1 MLDTPLNRFI
11 KYIEKADIPYVILRG
26 YDFSDRIFQEK
37 EIDIYIDQ
45 IFRDKALAVFS
56 ELGWK
61 RMSVAVPEYPHEQ
74 FYGKIDNI
82 LTKFDVIWKPVWGK
96 GLIACRNIDLINTRI
111 MMKCSNGTE
120 ISVFEP
126 KTAIILLVLHVIYDK
141 KNLSMHNKEFL
152 NFLLEHIT
160 VYKNEINASIFK
172 VYFMCIIEKLLLAD
186 GCTKYR
192 SEIVHCIRASK
203 IVRYSWLKCFS
214 HRMCIILHR
223 IFAHI
228 KKFIWPKTYCFVGI
242 DGVGKST
249 AVRETAKFFEELS
262 SNTYMGNKGGKKN
275 HKIFRKIALWI
286 DLWGRY
292 LKALLN
298 GREVVL
304 FDRYSWDNYIFSL
317 GKKRVINFILF
328 RMLFPTPRTIF
339 YLYCPFEISLKRKT
353 DIEQIDLYKSMKETL
368 DEFFL
373 DTSIAISIN
382 TNEKSQGEM
391 MDIICEKIYADL
403 QDI

>member
-1 MLDTPLNRFI
+1 MQDTPLNRFI
-11 KYIEKADIPYVILRG
+11 KHIRKAEIPYVILRG
-26 YDFSDRIFQEK
+26 YDFSDKIFYEK

-45 IFRDKALAVFS
+45 KFRDKALAVFS

-61 RMSVAVPEYPHEQ
+61 RMSVAVPDYPHEQ

-96 GLIACRNIDLINTRI
+96 GLIECRNIDLINTQI
-111 MMKCSNGTE
+111 LMKCLNGTE
-120 ISVFEP
+120 ICVFEP
-126 KTAIILLVLHVIYDK
+126 KTALILLVLHVIYDK
-141 KNLSMHNKEFL
+141 KSLSMHNTEFL
-152 NFLLEHIT
+152 NFLSEHIA
-160 VYKNEINASIFK
+160 VCKNEINTSIFS
-172 VYFMCIIEKLLLAD
+172 VYFKSIIKKLLLAD

-192 SEIVHCIRASK
+192 SEIIYFIKASK
-203 IVRYSWLKCFS
+203 IVKYCWLKCFS
-214 HRMCIILHR
+214 HGLCTFLHR

-228 KKFIWPKTYCFVGI
+228 KKFIYPKTYCFVGI

-249 AVRETAKFFEELS
+249 AVRETTKFFEELS
-262 SNTYMGNKGGKKN
+262 SNTYMGNKEEKKT
-275 HKIFRKIALWI
+275 HKIIRKVGLWI

-298 GREVVL
+298 GKEVVL

-339 YLYCPFEISLKRKT
+339 YLHCPFEISQKRKL
-353 DIEQIDLYKSMKETL
+353 DIEQIDLYRSMKETL
-368 DEFFL
+368 DGFYL
-373 DTSIAISIN
+373 HTSLAISIN

-391 MDIICEKIYADL
+391 LNIICEKIYADL